1 MTRRQAILQAIRI
14 LSNYPEND
22 EIILKL
28 QEILDE
34 LPLVTWTSKSII
46 DSIEDY
52 AIRHNNILP
61 NSKELTT
68 YNKLP
73 SNTVIYKIFG
83 LTSINEFYQIYF
95 SKYIHNKIP
104 LSPYANRNKN
114 YFLNTF
120 KENYNEIKI
129 KNNVKYVGQK
139 MYDNNRKKGTP
150 LVNTI
155 LRKFNNISYD
165 DLLIIC
171 GYKKRKKEI
180 EAEIDISYNDSIE
193 RNAELISILSQIDK
207 GDNHEIYNIENRKWN
222 S

>member
-14 LSNYPEND
+14 LSSHSEND

-95 SKYIHNKIP
+95 SKYIHNKTP

-155 LRKFNNISYD
+155 LRKFNNISYI

-193 RNAELISILSQIDK
+193 RNTELISILSQIDK
-207 GDNHEIYNIENRKWN
+207 GDNHEIYNIEN
-222 S
+222 

>member
-1 MTRRQAILQAIRI
+1 MTRRQAILQAIQI
-14 LSNYPEND
+14 LSNHPEND

-34 LPLVTWTSKSII
+34 LPLVAWTSKSII

-61 NSKELTT
+61 NSKKLTT
-68 YNKLP
+68 YNRLP

-83 LTSINEFYQIYF
+83 LTSINEFYEIYF

-104 LSPYANRNKN
+104 LSPYVNKDKN

-120 KENYNEIKI
+120 KENYKRIKI
-129 KNNVKYVGQK
+129 KNNIKYVGQK
-139 MYDNNRKKGTP
+139 MYDENREKGTP
-150 LVNTI
+150 LINTI
-155 LRKFNNISYD
+155 LRKLDYISYD

-180 EAEIDISYNDSIE
+180 ETKIDISYNDSNE
-193 RNAELISILSQIDK
+193 RNTELISILSQIDK
-207 GDNHEIYNIENRKWN
+207 GDKA
-222 S
+222 

>member
-1 MTRRQAILQAIRI
+1 MTRRQAILQTIRI
-14 LSNYPEND
+14 LSSHPENN

-95 SKYIHNKIP
+95 SKYIHNKTP

-129 KNNVKYVGQK
+129 KNNVKFVGQK

-207 GDNHEIYNIENRKWN
+207 GDNHEICNIENRK
-222 S
+222 